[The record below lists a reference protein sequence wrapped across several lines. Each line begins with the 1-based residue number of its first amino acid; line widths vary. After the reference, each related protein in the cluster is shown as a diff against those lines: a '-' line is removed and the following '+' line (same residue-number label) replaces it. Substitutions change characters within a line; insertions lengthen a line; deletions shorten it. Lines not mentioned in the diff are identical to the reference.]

1 MAGRRQHTIPRF
13 ILKGLQSR
21 ISGDEVFVWLYR
33 RGSKAVETN
42 IKNVGTD
49 RDFYGKSG
57 QGTLD
62 DQITE
67 LEGSYSS
74 LLDMLRSQTKS
85 GPVCDAE
92 TIPNLIAHLSTRT
105 RFLRQSME
113 DSFGFLLEQLCARLA
128 NKQTL
133 ADILRGPLARKQLL
147 DLLTSRGLST
157 EQAHEALP
165 LLQPLLPSAVEAA
178 VPNLAEYV
186 ETFWKFAQDK
196 YPEFVRNAHITALA
210 AHPALSKRAEL
221 YRAFNW
227 HILMA
232 ETPLI
237 LGDTV
242 CLFEANGERRFKPL
256 DDGDET
262 CRIFLPVS
270 ANRVLVGTPHRARP
284 KVDLSRLNRAV
295 ARCSYEFFVSSVELG
310 LDSSLPSSIGKWS
323 GILAE
328 DELRAIC
335 DRLGL
340 E

>member
-1 MAGRRQHTIPRF
+1 M
-13 ILKGLQSR
+13 
-21 ISGDEVFVWLYR
+21 
-33 RGSKAVETN
+33 
-42 IKNVGTD
+42 
-49 RDFYGKSG
+49 
-57 QGTLD
+57 
-62 DQITE
+62 
-67 LEGSYSS
+67 
-74 LLDMLRSQTKS
+74 
-85 GPVCDAE
+85 
-92 TIPNLIAHLSTRT
+92 PNLT
-105 RFLRQSME
+105 
-113 DSFGFLLEQLCARLA
+113 
-128 NKQTL
+128 
-133 ADILRGPLARKQLL
+133 
-147 DLLTSRGLST
+147 
-157 EQAHEALP
+157 
-165 LLQPLLPSAVEAA
+165 
-178 VPNLAEYV
+178 EYV
-186 ETFWKFAQDK
+186 ETFWKFAREK
-196 YPEFVRNAHITALA
+196 YPEVVRNAHITALA
-210 AHPALSKRAEL
+210 ADPALSKRAEL

-232 ETPLI
+232 EIPLI

-242 CLFEANGERRFKPL
+242 CVFEANGERRFKPL

-335 DRLGL
+335 DKLGL

>member
-1 MAGRRQHTIPRF
+1 M
-13 ILKGLQSR
+13 
-21 ISGDEVFVWLYR
+21 
-33 RGSKAVETN
+33 
-42 IKNVGTD
+42 
-49 RDFYGKSG
+49 
-57 QGTLD
+57 
-62 DQITE
+62 
-67 LEGSYSS
+67 
-74 LLDMLRSQTKS
+74 
-85 GPVCDAE
+85 
-92 TIPNLIAHLSTRT
+92 
-105 RFLRQSME
+105 
-113 DSFGFLLEQLCARLA
+113 
-128 NKQTL
+128 
-133 ADILRGPLARKQLL
+133 
-147 DLLTSRGLST
+147 
-157 EQAHEALP
+157 
-165 LLQPLLPSAVEAA
+165 
-178 VPNLAEYV
+178 PNLAEYV

-196 YPEFVRNAHITALA
+196 YPEVVRNAHITALA
-210 AHPALSKRAEL
+210 ADPALSKRAEL

-227 HILMA
+227 QILMA

-256 DDGDET
+256 DDADET

-270 ANRVLVGTPHRARP
+270 ANRVLAGTPHRARP